1 MNRYLYCNDFP
12 LNFANGGKENQLKF
26 VKEVANSVFDF
37 VGDLNQ
43 VENISLN
50 GNDIIHFFGDTPSFY
65 YLIKFLKGSNHS
77 FKTIISPNFYRRNY
91 YSYKFL
97 KFIPSFIPNWYSER
111 FKLYNE
117 VDEIIVN
124 SNHEKKYLKLI
135 FGSWILEK
143 IHVVYNTF
151 DQPQKNIPDIK
162 RSKSDYYFMASH
174 LSERKNVF
182 QLLKASDS
190 IYKKNKLK
198 LHIAGDLRFFEK
210 KNKLKFIDM
219 LKKRPWVIYHGL
231 LSKIKLEDLYDNCLF
246 HILPSFIE
254 SPGISNLEA
263 LSRNKKIIVGDFP
276 ILHEYFKFEAI
287 YTGFS
292 SNDITNSVDSLIYTN
307 NYISNFDL
315 SFCSSETISK
325 KYSIIF
331 KNILDE

>member
-26 VKEVANSVFDF
+26 VKEVANSIFDF

-43 VENISLN
+43 VDNISLN

-117 VDEIIVN
+117 VDKIIVN
-124 SNHEKKYLKLI
+124 SYYEKHYLKLI
-135 FGSWILEK
+135 FGNWILKK

-151 DQPQKNIPDIK
+151 DPPHNQSPETKK
-162 RSKSDYYFMASH
+162 SKSDYYFMASH

-198 LHIAGDLRFFEK
+198 LHIAGDLRFFEE
-210 KNKLKFIDM
+210 KNKIKFNNM

-231 LSKIKLEDLYDNCLF
+231 LSKIKLDDLYNNCLF

-276 ILHEYFKFEAI
+276 ILHEYFKSEAI
-287 YTGFS
+287 YSGFS
-292 SNDITNSVDSLIYTN
+292 SIRIIKAVESLINTN
-307 NYISNFDL
+307 NFKSKFDL
-315 SFCSSETISK
+315 SFCSSEKISQ
-325 KYSIIF
+325 KYSSIF
-331 KNILDE
+331 RSMINV

>member
-12 LNFANGGKENQLKF
+12 LNFSNGGKENQLKF
-26 VKEVANSVFDF
+26 VKEVANKVFDF

-43 VENISLN
+43 VEYINLN
-50 GNDIIHFFGDTPSFY
+50 KNDVVHFFGDSPSFY

-77 FKTIISPNFYRRNY
+77 FKTIISPNFYRKNY
-91 YSYKFL
+91 IYYKFL
-97 KFIPSFIPNWYSER
+97 KFIPSFIPNWYSDR
-111 FKLYNE
+111 FKLYQE

-124 SNHEKKYLKLI
+124 SNHEKQYLKLI
-135 FGSWILEK
+135 FGSWILKK

-151 DQPQKNIPDIK
+151 DQPHNHTSESKG
-162 RSKSDYYFMASH
+162 SKSDYYFMASH

-182 QLLKASDS
+182 QLLRASDS

-198 LHIAGDLRFFEK
+198 LHIAGDLRFFEE
-210 KNKLKFIDM
+210 KNKIKFNDM
-219 LKKRPWVIYHGL
+219 LEKRPWVIYHGL
-231 LSKIKLEDLYDNCLF
+231 LSKIKLDDLYDNCLF

-276 ILHEYFKFEAI
+276 ILHEYFKSEAI

-292 SNDITNSVDSLIYTN
+292 SNKIIDAVESLIYTN
-307 NYISNFDL
+307 NFKSNFDL
-315 SFCSSETISK
+315 SFCSSQKISQ
-325 KYSIIF
+325 KYSLIF
-331 KNILDE
+331 KNILDD

>member
-26 VKEVANSVFDF
+26 VKEVANSIFDF
-37 VGDLNQ
+37 VGDLNK
-43 VENISLN
+43 VDNISLN
-50 GNDIIHFFGDTPSFY
+50 GNDIIHFFGETPSFY

-97 KFIPSFIPNWYSER
+97 KFIPSFVPNWYSER
-111 FKLYNE
+111 FKLYKE
-117 VDEIIVN
+117 VDKIIVN
-124 SNHEKKYLKLI
+124 SYHEKDYLKLI
-135 FGSWILEK
+135 FGNWILKK
-143 IHVVYNTF
+143 IHVVFNTF
-151 DQPQKNIPDIK
+151 DPPQNQSPEIK
-162 RSKSDYYFMASH
+162 KSKSDYYFMASH
-174 LSERKNVF
+174 ISERKNVF

-190 IYKKNKLK
+190 IYKNNKLK
-198 LHIAGDLRFFEK
+198 LHIAGDLRFFDE
-210 KNKLKFIDM
+210 KNKIKFNNM

-231 LSKIKLEDLYDNCLF
+231 LSKIKLDDLYNNCLF

-276 ILHEYFKFEAI
+276 ILHEYFKSEAI

-292 SNDITNSVDSLIYTN
+292 SNKIIDAVDRLICTN
-307 NYISNFDL
+307 NFISNFDL
-315 SFCSSETISK
+315 SFCSSEIISQN
-325 KYSIIF
+325 YSAIF
-331 KNILDE
+331 KNILHD